1 MITVGQKIK
10 ERRKELGMTADEL
23 GFKLGKN
30 RSTIYRY
37 ENGDIEKMPIDFLEP
52 IAEALNTTPEY
63 LTGWTKASAEE
74 EKNSKAQGTIAIRL
88 LKDENFSRVVS
99 LLNELNDEQ
108 LKDVETLLLITFK
121 DCFNKNKE

>member
-1 MITVGQKIK
+1 MTKGQRIK
-10 ERRKELGMTADEL
+10 TLRERRNMSQEELALKMGTT
-23 GFKLGKN
+23 KQ
-30 RSTIYRY
+30 TIYKY
-37 ENGDIEKMPIDFLEP
+37 EKDIVTNIPSDKIESLCISLM
-52 IAEALNTTPEY
+52 ATPGEIF
-63 LTGWTKASAEE
+63 GWNEASAEE